1 MRSVYAVT
9 RLHQAAFAPAP
20 AFLVRE
26 YHGDPGPTTSRQRV
40 QGRPTQ
46 SQGTPGAFGR
56 QMPRQTYGAASI
68 DPSSRSAPSRPGSY
82 GGPQSLRPRSPSAD
96 RGGPRAAPLRSRPGE
111 SANRPSYPQRS
122 SDPNNDRNYRNPHQ
136 LAVGATDAFETSSRL
151 KTWMRT
157 KSRPLR
163 SQDLDELMQFVT
175 NKNKEK
181 VNVVVW
187 NQVLGIMGREG
198 KLDRMWRSFN
208 EVSTEQYP
216 SGMVSDNGV

>member
-1 MRSVYAVT
+1 
-9 RLHQAAFAPAP
+9 
-20 AFLVRE
+20 
-26 YHGDPGPTTSRQRV
+26 
-40 QGRPTQ
+40 
-46 SQGTPGAFGR
+46 
-56 QMPRQTYGAASI
+56 
-68 DPSSRSAPSRPGSY
+68 
-82 GGPQSLRPRSPSAD
+82 
-96 RGGPRAAPLRSRPGE
+96 
-111 SANRPSYPQRS
+111 
-122 SDPNNDRNYRNPHQ
+122 
-136 LAVGATDAFETSSRL
+136 
-151 KTWMRT
+151 MRT

-216 SGMVSDNGV
+216 GGLGSDNGV